1 MIQHDVTSTSPLCGK
16 LHTQA
21 ELDNYE
27 QTWHS
32 HIFLPQWNA
41 LKMNVCT
48 CNVENCS
55 IFNACKQD
63 ILLMKFMVERPF
75 DKSILR
81 YHQEC
86 IRRDLF

>member
-48 CNVENCS
+48 CNVD
-55 IFNACKQD
+55 IFVRVHVQCKCL
-63 ILLMKFMVERPF
+63 IIALCTKRPAMPPA
-75 DKSILR
+75 KESSLS
-81 YHQEC
+81 ES
-86 IRRDLF
+86 LW

>member
-41 LKMNVCT
+41 LKTNVCICT
-48 CNVENCS
+48 Y
-55 IFNACKQD
+55 IFVMHESKTYC
-63 ILLMKFMVERPF
+63 L
-75 DKSILR
+75 
-81 YHQEC
+81 
-86 IRRDLF
+86 

>member
-41 LKMNVCT
+41 LKVNVCICT
-48 CNVENCS
+48 CNC
-55 IFNACKQD
+55 NAWKQD
-63 ILLMKFMVERPF
+63 VLLMNF
-75 DKSILR
+75 
-81 YHQEC
+81 YG
-86 IRRDLF
+86 